1 MKPKTPAPG
10 RMDLYNLIAELVQE
24 LINLGYNEKDLI
36 YILGQHGITEEEC
49 KEWYGIPYD
58 GE

>member
-1 MKPKTPAPG
+1 MNTPAPG

-24 LINLGYNEKDLI
+24 LINMGYDEKNLI
-36 YILGQHGITEEEC
+36 YILRQYGITEEQA

-58 GE
+58 NN

>member
-1 MKPKTPAPG
+1 MKPKTPASG
-10 RMDLYNLIAELVQE
+10 RMDLYNLIADLVQE

-36 YILGQHGITEEEC
+36 FMLGKYGITEEQA

-58 GE
+58 ND

>member
-1 MKPKTPAPG
+1 MRPKKLSPG
-10 RMDLYNLIAELVQE
+10 RMDLYNLIADLVQE

-36 YILGQHGITEEEC
+36 YILGQYGITEEEC
-49 KEWYGIPYD
+49 KEWYGIPYV

>member
-1 MKPKTPAPG
+1 MNTPAPG
-10 RMDLYNLIAELVQE
+10 RMDLYNLIADLVQE
-24 LINLGYNEKDLI
+24 LINMGYNEKDLI
-36 YILGQHGITEEEC
+36 FTLGQYGITEEQC

>member
-1 MKPKTPAPG
+1 MNTPAPG

-24 LINLGYNEKDLI
+24 LINLGYNENDLI
-36 YILGQHGITEEEC
+36 YILRQHGITEEQA

-58 GE
+58 ND